1 MSTSLGQISIENFW
15 NEDLKKVEIFYQ
27 RNSNIIESVF
37 ILYNLE
43 DKRTIKDIHNF
54 SFDLKDK
61 MAWKTKIVTKSG
73 QFWSSGD
80 YLPCQIKDVDNGKVT
95 INFNGN
101 SKEMSIIYPVSSS
114 CSKEMY

>member
-27 RNSNIIESVF
+27 RGSNIIENVF
-37 ILYNLE
+37 VLYNLA
-43 DKRTIKDIHNF
+43 DKRTIKDIHTF

-61 MAWKTKIVTKSG
+61 MAWKAKIVTKDG

-80 YLPCQIKDVDNGKVT
+80 YLPCQIQDNDNGKVT

-101 SKEMSIIYPVSSS
+101 SKKMSIIYPTSGS